1 MEAITYQK
9 YSEGFNVEGR
19 YLLDFKYFQ
28 RRWFPA
34 PRSPQGSVGRRGSVK
49 PGEEVA
55 GCQALPQPGAAP
67 RLPSSRA
74 RGPLLCPGREAVQRG
89 AEMLPHPSASPENLG
104 KVFGVFLIP
113 AVVCGSLCFS
123 KAAEKKYI
131 SGPTG
136 SSGTLQGA
144 PRPVSR
150 RGPGLDRACDT
161 GDVNSQAVLLLL
173 PSLAQDARPRDA
185 AAIL

>member
-34 PRSPQGSVGRRGSVK
+34 PRSPQGSMGRRASVK

-74 RGPLLCPGREAVQRG
+74 RAPLLCPGREAVRGG
-89 AEMLPHPSASPENLG
+89 AEMLPHPTASPENPGRCLASSSSPQWSAAVCAFQ
-104 KVFGVFLIP
+104 KQLKKNIFLAPQALPEPCRERRGLSP
-113 AVVCGSLCFS
+113 AVDLGWTV
-123 KAAEKKYI
+123 
-131 SGPTG
+131 
-136 SSGTLQGA
+136 
-144 PRPVSR
+144 
-150 RGPGLDRACDT
+150 RAT
-161 GDVNSQAVLLLL
+161 QET
-173 PSLAQDARPRDA
+173 
-185 AAIL
+185 